1 MNVNG
6 TLDKEV
12 DLQNIR
18 CNFVEVCFVDVYPFN
33 RY

>member
-18 CNFVEVCFVDVYPFN
+18 CNFVEVRFVDLYPFN